1 MDEKKVD
8 LTKYPEGLQ
17 YLAAQLRLPIPEENT
32 AQREAM
38 VMGLI
43 GMLVRQ

>member
-1 MDEKKVD
+1 MEKETVD

-17 YLAAQLRLPIPEENT
+17 YLAEKLQLPVPQENT